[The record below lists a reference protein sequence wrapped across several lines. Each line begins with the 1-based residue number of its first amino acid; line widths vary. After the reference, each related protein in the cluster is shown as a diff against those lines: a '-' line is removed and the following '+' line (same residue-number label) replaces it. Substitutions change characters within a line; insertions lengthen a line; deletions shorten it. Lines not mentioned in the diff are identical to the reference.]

1 MAVELLHGLKYLLEM
16 IREVFIMNAENTS
29 IPRLLLKMSPPV
41 MLALLIQSIYNI
53 ADSFFISRYSTEGL
67 TALSII
73 YPIQLLITALATGTG
88 AGVNILISRMDG
100 RGEQE
105 TQHHVIRSGLILNFF
120 HFVIFAL
127 AGNVLANS
135 YFALSTANAMVRSQ
149 GVVYSRIVFTGS
161 LGLFTESICT
171 KILQARGNMII
182 PMIAQITG
190 SVINIILDVILIF
203 GMGSIPALGITGAAA
218 ATVIGQW
225 AAMMITLISVIKRY
239 SLKGRFRL
247 DICRQIY
254 ANGIGSIVTQ
264 SLYTLYIVGL
274 NMILKMFTEDA
285 VTVLGIYYKIQ
296 SFFFIPLLGFQQ
308 VLLPLFSYHYGAG
321 DYRRNNEILKWSVM
335 FSVGIMAVATGIFFM
350 APEKL
355 IQIFST
361 GSAIVAIG
369 KYAFPVISISFIFAG
384 LTIVITSYLQGI
396 AHIKASLFIIVLR
409 QIFLLVPLAWLFH
422 FMGLNAVWW
431 TFPVTEIIAS
441 MTGVLTVLIFKH
453 RVKRKSLLL

>member
-1 MAVELLHGLKYLLEM
+1 MD
-16 IREVFIMNAENTS
+16 IENTS
-29 IPRLLLKMSPPV
+29 IPRLLFKMSPPV

-53 ADSFFISRYSTEGL
+53 ADSFFVARYSTEGL

-88 AGVNILISRMDG
+88 AGVNILISRLDG
-100 RGEQE
+100 KGEQE
-105 TQHHVIRSGLILNFF
+105 TQHHVIRNGLILNLF
-120 HFVIFAL
+120 HFFLFAVI
-127 AGNVLANS
+127 GNMLLNI
-135 YFALSTANAMVRSQ
+135 YFTLSTANALVKSQ
-149 GVVYSRIVFTGS
+149 GILYSRIIFIGA

-171 KILQARGNMII
+171 KVLQARGNMVI

-203 GMGSIPALGITGAAA
+203 GMENIPALGITGAAI

-225 AAMMITLISVIKRY
+225 AAMLITLFAVAKKY
-239 SLKGRFRL
+239 SLKGQFNL
-247 DICRQIY
+247 ELCRQIY

-274 NMILKMFTEDA
+274 NMILKIFTEDA

-321 DYRRNNEILKWSVM
+321 DNRRNREILKWSVT
-335 FSVGIMAVATGIFFM
+335 FSVSIMAVATGIFFLF
-350 APEKL
+350 PKQL
-355 IQIFST
+355 IQIFSAEP
-361 GSAIVAIG
+361 AIVTIG

-396 AHIKASLFIIVLR
+396 ARIKTSLFIIVLR
-409 QIFLLVPLAWLFH
+409 QIVLLVPLAWLFH
-422 FMGLNAVWW
+422 YMGLNAVWW
-431 TFPVTEIIAS
+431 TFPVTEVIAS
-441 MTGVLTVLIFKH
+441 LTGILTIAVLQKQDSVMGG
-453 RVKRKSLLL
+453 

>member
-1 MAVELLHGLKYLLEM
+1 M
-16 IREVFIMNAENTS
+16 
-29 IPRLLLKMSPPV
+29 
-41 MLALLIQSIYNI
+41 
-53 ADSFFISRYSTEGL
+53 
-67 TALSII
+67 
-73 YPIQLLITALATGTG
+73 
-88 AGVNILISRMDG
+88 
-100 RGEQE
+100 
-105 TQHHVIRSGLILNFF
+105 IRSGLILNFF

-171 KILQARGNMII
+171 KILQARGNMIV

-369 KYAFPVISISFIFAG
+369 KDAFPVISISFIFAG

>member
-1 MAVELLHGLKYLLEM
+1 
-16 IREVFIMNAENTS
+16 MNAENTS

-285 VTVLGIYYKIQ
+285 VTVLGI
-296 SFFFIPLLGFQQ
+296 
-308 VLLPLFSYHYGAG
+308 
-321 DYRRNNEILKWSVM
+321 
-335 FSVGIMAVATGIFFM
+335 
-350 APEKL
+350 
-355 IQIFST
+355 
-361 GSAIVAIG
+361 
-369 KYAFPVISISFIFAG
+369 
-384 LTIVITSYLQGI
+384 
-396 AHIKASLFIIVLR
+396 
-409 QIFLLVPLAWLFH
+409 
-422 FMGLNAVWW
+422 
-431 TFPVTEIIAS
+431 
-441 MTGVLTVLIFKH
+441 
-453 RVKRKSLLL
+453 